1 MDDLLIAGSPVAAE
15 AKGEDAAAVAILI
28 LLPAIPTEPGRP
40 RAVRPGFLRGGI
52 SEGPYKRGGVGRG
65 VGGREGREKESGW
78 ACGWVG
84 RAG

>member
-52 SEGPYKRGGVGRG
+52 SEGP
-65 VGGREGREKESGW
+65 
-78 ACGWVG
+78 
-84 RAG
+84 